1 MDSIVKS
8 IINKFTERSK
18 FGKEKY
24 GTDLDR
30 DDLSVLE
37 WLTHFQ
43 EELMDG
49 ILYAEKLKQVL
60 LEKDLLNKEYK
71 MNLPE
76 HIDPK
81 TIKNHYFQQQMLEWE
96 RIV

>member
-37 WLTHFQ
+37 WLTHLQ

-60 LEKDLLNKEYK
+60 LLNKEYK
-71 MNLPE
+71 HHFEKSTSNSKE
-76 HIDPK
+76 DPTDK
-81 TIKNHYFQQQMLEWE
+81 VT
-96 RIV
+96 

>member
-71 MNLPE
+71 HHFEKSTPNSKK
-76 HIDPK
+76 DSTSK
-81 TIKNHYFQQQMLEWE
+81 AT
-96 RIV
+96 

>member
-1 MDSIVKS
+1 MDSIVAS
-8 IINKFTERSK
+8 IINKFTKRSK

-37 WLTHFQ
+37 WLTHLQ

-71 MNLPE
+71 HHFEKSTSNSKE
-76 HIDPK
+76 DSTDK
-81 TIKNHYFQQQMLEWE
+81 VT
-96 RIV
+96 